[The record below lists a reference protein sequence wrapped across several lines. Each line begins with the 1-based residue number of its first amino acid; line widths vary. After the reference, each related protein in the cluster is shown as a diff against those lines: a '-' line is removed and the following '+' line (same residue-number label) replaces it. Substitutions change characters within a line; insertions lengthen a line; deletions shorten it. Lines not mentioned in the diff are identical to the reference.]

1 MDLAAWVERYG
12 VARVTAYR
20 WFRVGFL
27 PVPARRVGRLIL
39 VDVPF
44 GEAGPRACT
53 AVYARGNRAKRA
65 FTAATA
71 TEQRGAP

>member
-1 MDLAAWVERYG
+1 MNLAAWAERHG

-20 WFRVGFL
+20 WFRAGFL

-39 VDVPF
+39 VDEPF
-44 GEAGPRACT
+44 GEAGPRART
-53 AVYARGNRAKRA
+53 AVYTRGNRAKRA